1 MMMKQR
7 RQISQAVQSRLRA
20 GEDKASIYN
29 ELKEKWP
36 AAAVERSLAQ
46 WPTEA
51 DRQKNRYLNY
61 SLLMLVIFFT
71 VIKVLSLIGLFQTLE
86 KQQMVALFPAAA
98 LTLIIHG
105 YIIYGVKNGN
115 LIGYLL
121 VMLLGITSLLSV
133 RSVSGANFIPL
144 ALTAASIVLA
154 WIQKAR
160 LFPNVSLILRHKRDA
175 DENIIF

>member
-1 MMMKQR
+1 MNPR

-20 GEDKASIYN
+20 GEDKQSIYN
-29 ELKEKWP
+29 ELKKTWP

-51 DRQKNRYLNY
+51 ARQKNRYLNY

-71 VIKVLSLIGLFQTLE
+71 VIKLISLIGLFQTLE
-86 KQQMVALFPAAA
+86 KQQMVALLPAAA

-121 VMLLGITSLLSV
+121 VILLGITSLLSV
-133 RSVSGANFIPL
+133 RSVGGSNIIPL
-144 ALTAASIVLA
+144 ALTAISIVLA
-154 WIQKAR
+154 WLQKSR
-160 LFPNVSLILRHKRDA
+160 LFPNVSLILRHKREA
-175 DENIIF
+175 DGSIRF